1 MDPKSSQ
8 FLFHDVSSWAEFNIQ
23 LPSLC
28 MAIPDA
34 AICYTVGNGDR
45 ARFWTDRWLDG
56 AKVAEIAPNVVCMV
70 SRRRAA
76 ACSVREGL
84 SGQWLRD
91 CGPDMSTEALPEFFL
106 LWQRLANFHLDP
118 EREDLPLWRWSPDG
132 RYSTKSAYGAFF
144 AGQVRA
150 PISDEIWLSRAP
162 YSCKFFAWLAAKNRC
177 WTADRLQRRG
187 LPRPTACPLCD
198 QEPESLQHLLLGCVV
213 SREVWFWALRCWGKE
228 DWLPAADTE
237 LLEWWSSRTCP
248 TAHRRDMWTAIILV
262 FWCIWRHRNDV
273 VFNGVAA
280 SQFAIRDRISLE
292 FDRWRLAKLFRGTL
306 FVFLDPSLLP
316 WQLGE

>member
-1 MDPKSSQ
+1 MLTPGRGCTSP
-8 FLFHDVSSWAEFNIQ
+8 L
-23 LPSLC
+23 L
-28 MAIPDA
+28 DA
-34 AICYTVGNGDR
+34 AQTGFPTGADEFSSEDR
-45 ARFWTDRWLDG
+45 LGLD
-56 AKVAEIAPNVVCMV
+56 M
-70 SRRRAA
+70 
-76 ACSVREGL
+76 
-84 SGQWLRD
+84 
-91 CGPDMSTEALPEFFL
+91 L
-106 LWQRLANFHLDP
+106 LLELASQRLANFHLDP

-132 RYSTKSAYGAFF
+132 CYSAKSAYGAFF

-187 LPRPTACPLCD
+187 LPRPPACPLCD

-228 DWLPAADTE
+228 NGSQRRTPS
-237 LLEWWSSRTCP
+237 LEWWSSRTCP
-248 TAHRRDMWTAIILV
+248 AAHRRDMWTAIILV

-280 SQFAIRDRISLE
+280 SQFTIRDRISVE
-292 FDRWRLAKLFRGTL
+292 FDSWRLAKLFRGTL
-306 FVFLDPSLLP
+306 FAFLDPSLLP
-316 WQLGE
+316 WAVAARRVGVRGELLPLVDSINFDFFGFLLCD